1 MASRIPK
8 QVIPDNTGT
17 TTPSTTVPDTTS
29 TTVAPTSSSTTTT
42 VPSAVSGTGTTGSD
56 AITAQTQA
64 IADAVVA
71 GLQGEDEEN
80 KLNEPPMR
88 GFNQVTTRVPGISG
102 TLAGAAMP
110 LPFGVRAPGLPGY
123 NSRTDEP
130 GLIDL
135 DGTFLVDENGERYI
149 YDAEVDG
156 FNTYY
161 ESSDSQRELIADVLR
176 DTGWTIESIDDYI
189 NGYQY
194 LYAYANGAG
203 VSFRRAVLEYRADAP
218 KKKQGRGPTYRVTSS
233 EDIKAVA
240 KTAAYKILGRGFT
253 EAEANDFVKA
263 YQQTQIS
270 AQQQAAASG
279 VAEAAPD
286 ISVAATSFAQKAAP
300 SEAMGIKFA
309 NHVAGFAN
317 ALGAV

>member
-17 TTPSTTVPDTTS
+17 TTPSTTVPNTTS
-29 TTVAPTSSSTTTT
+29 TTVAPTTTTT
-42 VPSAVSGTGTTGSD
+42 TTTPSAVSGTGTTGSD

-71 GLQGEDEEN
+71 AFQGEDEEN

-102 TLAGAAMP
+102 RLAGAAIR
-110 LPFGVRAPGLPGY
+110 LEDGVRAPGLPGY

-135 DGTFLVDENGERYI
+135 DGTFLTDENGQRYI

-161 ESSDSQRELIADVLR
+161 SSTDSQRELIADVLR
-176 DTGWTIESIDDYI
+176 DTGWNIESIDDYI

-194 LYAYANGAG
+194 LYQYANAAG
-203 VSFRRAVLEYRADAP
+203 VSFNRAVLEYRADAP

>member
-29 TTVAPTSSSTTTT
+29 TTVAPTTTTNT

-64 IADAVVA
+64 FADAVVA
-71 GLQGEDEEN
+71 KLQGEDEEN

-88 GFNQVTTRVPGISG
+88 GFNRPATVGIPGVIPAAQYGDAYLPTQVK
-102 TLAGAAMP
+102 
-110 LPFGVRAPGLPGY
+110 APGLPGY
-123 NSRTDEP
+123 NSQTDEP

-135 DGTFLVDENGERYI
+135 DGTFLTDENGQRYI

-161 ESSDSQRELIADVLR
+161 SATDSQRELIADVLR
-176 DTGWTIESIDDYI
+176 DTGWNIESIDDYI
-189 NGYQY
+189 DGYQY
-194 LYAYANGAG
+194 LYAYANAAG
-203 VSFRRAVLEYRADAP
+203 VSFNRAVLEYRADAP

>member
-1 MASRIPK
+1 MAPRIPK

-17 TTPSTTVPDTTS
+17 TTPSTTVPNTTS
-29 TTVAPTSSSTTTT
+29 TTVAPTTTTT
-42 VPSAVSGTGTTGSD
+42 TAPSAVSNTGTTGSD

-88 GFNQVTTRVPGISG
+88 GFNRPATVGIPGVTP
-102 TLAGAAMP
+102 AAEYVD
-110 LPFGVRAPGLPGY
+110 LPTGVKAPGLPGF
-123 NSRTDEP
+123 NSQTDEP
-130 GLIDL
+130 GLIGL
-135 DGTFLVDENGERYI
+135 DGRFLTDENGQRYI

-161 ESSDSQRELIADVLR
+161 SSSDSQRELIADVLR
-176 DTGWTIESIDDYI
+176 DTGWNIESIDDYI
-189 NGYQY
+189 RGYEY
-194 LYAYANGAG
+194 LYAYANAAG
-203 VSFRRAVLEYRADAP
+203 VSFDRAVLEYRANAP
-218 KKKQGRGPTYRVTSS
+218 AKKQGRGPTYRVTSS

-279 VAEAAPD
+279 VAEQAPD